1 MSWDLHKTPLN
12 LPGWGS
18 NVLRQ
23 LHINATLIARLD
35 TLDVSLEMNIKIS
48 RIVTADSAS
57 QSRNVLTW
65 ADGIGFYEY

>member
-35 TLDVSLEMNIKIS
+35 TLDVSLEVNIKLS
-48 RIVTADSAS
+48 RIVTAEQTADSAS
-57 QSRNVLTW
+57 QSRNVLT
-65 ADGIGFYEY
+65 